1 MKTAHHSEKSKDQND
16 KIHCLISCHFSN
28 PKQDQEENLSF
39 PGFLW
44 NNKTNNKDFLEN
56 FLPTLARIQFIPHPH
71 PTHRLLTLPY
81 PPLNLKTPPDLVW
94 IWFYLISSSILYTS
108 GKSRKKH
115 SFLNILI
122 INLKKSF
129 SFNII
134 LSINNYFFI
143 YFKSF

>member
-81 PPLNLKTPPDLVW
+81 PRLNLKTPPDLV
-94 IWFYLISSSILYTS
+94 
-108 GKSRKKH
+108 
-115 SFLNILI
+115 
-122 INLKKSF
+122 
-129 SFNII
+129 
-134 LSINNYFFI
+134 
-143 YFKSF
+143 